1 MSIGEPEQGDTMT
14 ITLSRAASRLAGVI
28 ACVAGAAALPYVHAQ
43 SWAPTKPVEYSV
55 LAGAGGAVDLAA
67 RKMKILLESEQIISQ
82 PLIVVNRV
90 GGGGTVAIN
99 GLLNHDGD
107 AHYLMSFVT
116 GMFNTRA
123 IGEAPVNYA
132 SLTPIAVFLEESIVV
147 AVRADSPLKSGR
159 DLVTKLKGDPGSLTI
174 GIADQLGNHIHVAIA
189 KPLKVAGVDVVK
201 LNVVPYRSSAESMV
215 ALLGGHIDLVS
226 ASTPNVV
233 SQFQAGKI
241 RLLAVATPDRL
252 SGLMASVPT
261 WREQGVDAT
270 FTSIQAVMGP
280 RNMPPGSVRYWEQAI
295 ERLSRLD
302 EWKQFLATQYWRPT
316 YMNSAETTKY
326 LDTNFESTKS
336 LLQDLNLVRK

>member
-1 MSIGEPEQGDTMT
+1 MT
-14 ITLSRAASRLAGVI
+14 VNLCRAARRLAGVI
-28 ACVAGAAALPYVHAQ
+28 ACILGVAASPVLYAQ
-43 SWAPTKPVEYSV
+43 SWVPTKPVEYAV
-55 LAGAGGAVDLAA
+55 LSGAGGAVGIAA
-67 RKMKILLESEQIISQ
+67 RKMQTLLESEKIVGQ
-82 PLIVVNRV
+82 PIIVVNRV

-99 GLLNHDGD
+99 GLLSHDGN
-107 AHYLMSFVT
+107 AHHLMTFVT
-116 GMFNTRA
+116 GMLNTRA
-123 IGEAPVNYA
+123 IGETPVNYA
-132 SLTPIAVFLEESIVV
+132 SLTPIAMFLEESIVV
-147 AVRADSPLKSGR
+147 AVRADSPLKSGN
-159 DLVTKLKGDPGSLTI
+159 DLVAKLKGDPGSLSI

-201 LNVVPYRSSAESMV
+201 LNIVPFRSSAESMV

-241 RLLAVATPDRL
+241 RLLAVATPERL

-270 FTSIQAVMGP
+270 FTSVQGVLGP

-295 ERLSRLD
+295 ERLSKLE
-302 EWKQFLATQYWRPT
+302 EWKQFLASQYWKPT
-316 YMNSAETTKY
+316 YMNSAETAKY
-326 LDTNFESTKS
+326 LDANYEATKV